1 MVELNAQASSSGGCI
16 PGMLSHDAIVVT
28 PEECASFPHRSAL
41 VESEDGSYSSRMSNK
56 SEKNMADFEGEESGC
71 EEEELSQLAAQAHV
85 RFYRIF
91 LEIELIKL
99 MRLSKY

>member
-1 MVELNAQASSSGGCI
+1 MNFSSSQASSSGGCL
-16 PGMLSHDAIVVT
+16 PSMLNHEAIVVT
-28 PEECASFPHRSAL
+28 PEECATFPHRSL

-85 RFYRIF
+85 NFKVS
-91 LEIELIKL
+91 L
-99 MRLSKY
+99 